1 MQSKIYDKF
10 MRIVIGQTIAMG
22 IKKVYTKP
30 NAPLAQLDRALVFGT
45 RCWGFESLV
54 VRHKFLYFRDI

>member
-1 MQSKIYDKF
+1 MC
-10 MRIVIGQTIAMG
+10 IVIGQTIAMG

-54 VRHKFLYFRDI
+54 VRHKTLYFRDI